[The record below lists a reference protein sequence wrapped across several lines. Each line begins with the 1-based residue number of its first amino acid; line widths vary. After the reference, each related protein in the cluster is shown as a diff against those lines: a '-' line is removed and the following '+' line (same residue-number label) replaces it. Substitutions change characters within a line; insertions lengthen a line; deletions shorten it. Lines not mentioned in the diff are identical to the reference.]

1 MNTKLLVCVSFAA
14 LTGCSFAARSP
25 DMYRDDT
32 TKVLETKN
40 SEIQACYDGVL
51 KTTPG
56 AGGSVTVTFDVKDD
70 TGQIENVKVDPAGTT
85 APPPVAE
92 CVTKAIG
99 SGLAISPPDARLGK
113 ATYVYEFT
121 APKT

>member
-1 MNTKLLVCVSFAA
+1 MKKLLVCMAFAA
-14 LTGCSFAARSP
+14 LAGCSFAARSP

-32 TKVLETKN
+32 SKVLATKN
-40 SEIQACYDGVL
+40 NDIQACYDGVL
-51 KTTPG
+51 KGTPG
-56 AGGSVTVTFDVKDD
+56 AGGKVTVTFDVMDD
-70 TGQIENVKVDPAGTT
+70 SGQITNVKVDPGGTT

-92 CVTKAIG
+92 CVTKSIS
-99 SGLAISPPDARLGK
+99 SGLSISPPDARLGK